1 MWIYGSHREL
11 FKYNFEKNEWKG
23 IEKKGK
29 SPVKR
34 SNTSMILIENK
45 ILIFGG
51 SDDENNE
58 LNDLYSFNVDTFE
71 WKQLPS
77 SPYGNRSGNK
87 YK

>member
-1 MWIYGSHREL
+1 
-11 FKYNFEKNEWKG
+11 
-23 IEKKGK
+23 
-29 SPVKR
+29 
-34 SNTSMILIENK
+34 MILIENK